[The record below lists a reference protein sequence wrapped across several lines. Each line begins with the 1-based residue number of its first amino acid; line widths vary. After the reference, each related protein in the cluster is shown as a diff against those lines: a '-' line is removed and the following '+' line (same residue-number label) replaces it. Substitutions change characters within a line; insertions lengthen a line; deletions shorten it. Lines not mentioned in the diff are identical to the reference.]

1 MRWHQLDPSPRPPDG
16 IESKRKGR
24 CHMQLWHTQTLQ
36 MQIWPKANVT
46 DSSVISDIII
56 HIIYYTRMYTDTY
69 MICVQTWKRR
79 NPERLQNLRSGNNA
93 SGDEFGWNGSGGTLA
108 GNPINSRGANGFTP
122 GPAARWRIFEL
133 VERNHARWWFETT
146 CRMISP
152 YSVGQ
157 LTHLNEKGTVAV
169 GVGVVLP
176 FVALSHDVMIS
187 ESFNETQSDRLY
199 GTWQQQ
205 CGASERILRLCWIA
219 VSGHDEEMWWGFSF
233 KRFVVPSFAFSCSF
247 FVSFCILCVP
257 IAAKCSQAQT
267 PQGLLA

>member
-24 CHMQLWHTQTLQ
+24 CHMQHWHTQTLQ

-56 HIIYYTRMYTDTY
+56 HIIYYTRMYTDIY
-69 MICVQTWKRR
+69 IYIWYACR
-79 NPERLQNLRSGNNA
+79 PENVETPKGSKLAEWQHA
-93 SGDEFGWNGSGGTLA
+93 FGDEFGSAEWIRWHLGGKSYQLK
-108 GNPINSRGANGFTP
+108 G
-122 GPAARWRIFEL
+122 
-133 VERNHARWWFETT
+133 T

-169 GVGVVLP
+169 GVGVVRP

-187 ESFNETQSDRLY
+187 ESFNETRSDRLY